1 MDRQAKAFLQG
12 FERAAQLTQ
21 RVLTTP
27 PRHTSPV
34 QYMRDVALLHA
45 SVDDPTSRGLA
56 VGCLSAFEKAR

>member
-12 FERAAQLTQ
+12 FERAAQLAQ

-27 PRHTSPV
+27 PRHTSPA

-45 SVDDPTSRGLA
+45 RVDDPTSRGLA
-56 VGCLSAFEKAR
+56 VGCLSALEKGR

>member
-1 MDRQAKAFLQG
+1 MDRQAKAFLHG
-12 FERAAQLTQ
+12 FERAAQLAQ

-34 QYMRDVALLHA
+34 QYLRDVALLHG